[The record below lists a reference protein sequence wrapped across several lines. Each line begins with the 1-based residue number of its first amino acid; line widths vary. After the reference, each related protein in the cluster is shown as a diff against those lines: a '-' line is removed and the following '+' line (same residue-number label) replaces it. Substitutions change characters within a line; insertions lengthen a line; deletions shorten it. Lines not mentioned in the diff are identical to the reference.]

1 MSDRPVTLQPGWRLG
16 RDGKPYDFEK
26 WKREKIEKGEW
37 YDDIDEFKK
46 MKKKEREENI
56 IKKAIDKGKVSPV
69 EPENDRKRKSSLEIY
84 RDREE
89 KVLKLAD
96 ETNET
101 PYDSLVNRVIIFDTE
116 TTGIKNDDEIVEISL
131 IETVDGIKTGRH
143 LHFFVNPIAPIT
155 KKAFEIHQLTKE
167 KLEEHPRFEQVAHT
181 ILGFIGTS
189 SLLAHNAKFDMKML
203 NRGFIRA
210 GINPFPPERF
220 LCSCLMARFLF
231 PGEKNSQDALCSR
244 FEIDNFNRVTTG
256 IHSAIEDTAQLYHIY
271 VNLCKL
277 LNEKNVDQS
286 NFRLPPGSSLV

>member
-1 MSDRPVTLQPGWRLG
+1 MSDRPITLQPGWRLG

-26 WKREKIEKGEW
+26 WKREKKEKGEW
-37 YDDIDEFKK
+37 YDDVEEFKK
-46 MKKKEREENI
+46 MKKKEREE
-56 IKKAIDKGKVSPV
+56 KALNKGTV
-69 EPENDRKRKSSLEIY
+69 EPKDDRKRKADSEPSSLEIY
-84 RDREE
+84 RAREE
-89 KVLKLAD
+89 KVLKLAND
-96 ETNET
+96 TNDS

-116 TTGIKNDDEIVEISL
+116 TTGTKSDDEIVEISL

-167 KLEEHPRFEQVAHT
+167 KLEDHPRFEQVAHT
-181 ILGFIGTS
+181 ILGFIGQS

-210 GINPFPPERF
+210 GIKPFPPERF

-231 PGEKNSQDALCSR
+231 PGKKNDQDSLCSR

-271 VNLCKL
+271 LNLSKL

-286 NFRLPPGSSLV
+286 NFRLPPSSSLI